1 MFKKTMLLF
10 SALVAVFLGTA
21 CSEPFITNTSRSAV
35 EQLLLCATIERGISK
50 AEFARYKG
58 KTVQLDY
65 SNLAPQVDKN
75 LIMAYTEMHLA
86 CEGVIVSKSA
96 AQKPD
101 YIVQVAC
108 GVLATDIDKM
118 LLGTPAL
125 PIPVPDTDISIVIP
139 EIPLYRRICRSA
151 YGRFYFNIIDA
162 KSMKP
167 VECFAGLNAQ
177 AQFINWTI
185 LLVPFKSHNVPLH
198 DDARVSHEIMFP
210 DYTE

>member
-1 MFKKTMLLF
+1 MLKKTAVLF
-10 SALVAVFLGTA
+10 STLAVALFVSA
-21 CSEPFITNTSRSAV
+21 CSEPFVTNTSRSAV

-118 LLGTPAL
+118 LFGTPAL

-139 EIPLYRRICRSA
+139 EIPIYRRICRSA
-151 YGRFYFNIIDA
+151 YGRFYFNILEA
-162 KSMKP
+162 KTMKP
-167 VECFAGLNAQ
+167 VECFAGLNSRAEY
-177 AQFINWTI
+177 INWTI
-185 LLVPFKSHNVPLH
+185 LLFPFKSHNVPLH
-198 DDARVSHEIMFP
+198 DDARVSHEVMFP
-210 DYTE
+210 DYAQ

>member
-1 MFKKTMLLF
+1 MFKKTAVLF
-10 SALVAVFLGTA
+10 SALAVAMMITA

-86 CEGVIVSKSA
+86 CEGVIVSKSP

-118 LLGTPAL
+118 LLGTPPRPSPL
-125 PIPVPDTDISIVIP
+125 PNTDISIVVP

-151 YGRFYFNIIDA
+151 YGRFYFNIIEA
-162 KSMKP
+162 KTMKP

-177 AQFINWTI
+177 AQYINWTI
-185 LLVPFKSHNVPLH
+185 LLIPFKSHNVPLH
-198 DDARVSHEIMFP
+198 DDARVSHEVMFP
-210 DYTE
+210 GYTE